1 MTQHTHTE
9 RVPGCFRCELGRDE
23 AESSMQFEIEDL
35 EAENARL
42 RGALEDVDNV
52 CGEWR
57 RTLDSGRTI
66 DKAGVHG
73 LRLHVQTALGW
84 REPSEVA

>member
-1 MTQHTHTE
+1 MADVSIPHAASETDIIDQ
-9 RVPGCFRCELGRDE
+9 L
-23 AESSMQFEIEDL
+23 A
-35 EAENARL
+35 AENARL

-57 RTLDSGRTI
+57 RTLDSGRAI
-66 DKAGVHG
+66 DRAGVHG

-84 REPSEVA
+84 RTPVRDTQ